1 MVSLVFVFAAM
12 VEFAFVLIM
21 KQKQQWINVK
31 GIDGHC
37 DKPLDRITINATTNC
52 SKALCFDIATTQAC
66 HSVETPDQEIRPM
79 TFLAKN
85 CAMLHS
91 LPLTTKIDLAGFVI
105 FHISYFIFNCLYL
118 VCVMKELYKK

>member
-12 VEFAFVLIM
+12 VEFAFVLFM
-21 KQKQQWINVK
+21 KRKQQWINMK

-37 DKPLDRITINATTNC
+37 DNPLDRITINAATN
-52 SKALCFDIATTQAC
+52 SPKFLCFDTTTTQAC
-66 HSVETPDQEIRPM
+66 HSVETSDQETRPI
-79 TFLAKN
+79 TFFAKHS
-85 CAMLHS
+85 AMLHV

-118 VCVMKELYKK
+118 VSVMKELYRK